1 MLRNFFKMISRHKI
15 ITTIVILALAGGGYF
30 GYKALKGNTT
40 ETRYVLATV
49 EKGTLVT
56 SVTGTGQVLPVNQI
70 DIKPRVAGDIID
82 INLKSGQAVS
92 SGEVIAKL
100 DVRDATKA
108 VSDAK
113 INLNSAK
120 LALEKL
126 TSSSLSTKQ
135 DYVDAYNTL
144 EGAFLNLTTSIN
156 GIDDI
161 LHYSSYIWGDNGKA
175 VEAFGGTA
183 TTYRKDAEQ
192 KYAAARQK
200 YDKNLKDYSALN
212 RDSAISTLES
222 VLEETYNTIELST
235 EAIKSTKVL
244 VDYVNNE
251 TDPNNRTT
259 AMTVDQTSLATYTT
273 KADSDLTDLLAAQQ
287 AIKDSQQA
295 IKDSQ
300 IDVQSQQ
307 LAIQL
312 KESALG
318 SVQKDLPK
326 YTVVAPFDGVI
337 TTVNSKKGDSITTA
351 TAIAT
356 LISKEMIAEVTLNEV
371 DMAKVQLGQK
381 ATLTF
386 DAIEGL
392 SLTGEVAE
400 IDTLG
405 TVTQGVVTYNA
416 TIAFDTQDKRIKPNM
431 SVSATII
438 TEAKQ
443 NVLLVPNSAVKSS
456 GNNTNYVEMLEPTV
470 IASQPAAGSAGI
482 VSRTPPR
489 DQQIQVGLV
498 NDTSTEVISGLKE
511 GDQVIIQTINTS
523 STQSTQSQSQGGL
536 FQVPGGANRGGGA
549 GIRGASQIHD
559 D

>member
-1 MLRNFFKMISRHKI
+1 MIWRHKI
-15 ITTIVILALAGGGYF
+15 ITAIVILALAGGGYF

-56 SVTGTGQVLPVNQI
+56 SVTGTGQVLPINQI
-70 DIKPRVAGDIID
+70 DIKPRIAGDIID

-92 SGEVIAKL
+92 QGEVIAKL
-100 DVRDATKA
+100 DAGNASKA
-108 VSDAK
+108 ISDAK

-126 TSSSLSTKQ
+126 TSSSLSTNQ
-135 DYVDAYNTL
+135 DYVDAFNTL

-156 GIDDI
+156 GLDDI

-175 VEAFGGTA
+175 VEVFGGTA
-183 TTYRKDAEQ
+183 TTYRKNAEQ
-192 KYAAARQK
+192 RYAAARQK
-200 YDKNLKDYSALN
+200 YDKNLESYQTLN
-212 RDSAISTLES
+212 RDSAISALES
-222 VLEETYNTIELST
+222 VLEETYNTIKLST

-244 VDYVNNE
+244 VDYVDNK

-259 AMTVDQTSLATYTT
+259 AMTGDQTSLETYTT
-273 KADSDLTDLLAAQQ
+273 KANSDLADLLTAQQ
-287 AIKDSQQA
+287 AIKDSQKA
-295 IKDSQ
+295 IEDSQ

-312 KESALG
+312 KESALK
-318 SVQKDLPK
+318 SAQKDLPK
-326 YTVVAPFDGVI
+326 YTVTAPFDGLI
-337 TTVNSKKGDSITTA
+337 AAVNSKNGDSITASTV
-351 TAIAT
+351 IAT
-356 LISKEMIAEVTLNEV
+356 LVSKEMITEVTLNEV

-381 ATLTF
+381 VTLTF

-392 SLTGEVAE
+392 SLTGKVAE
-400 IDTLG
+400 MDTLG
-405 TVTQGVVTYNA
+405 TVTQGVVTYNVK
-416 TIAFDTQDKRIKPNM
+416 IAFDTQDERIKPNM

-456 GNNTNYVEMLEPTV
+456 NNNTNYVEMLESTA
-470 IASQPAAGSAGI
+470 ASNQTTAGSTGI
-482 VSRTPPR
+482 VSKTSPTA
-489 DQQIQVGLV
+489 QQIEIGLA

-523 STQSTQSQSQGGL
+523 STQNTSSRTQSGGL
-536 FQVPGGANRGGGA
+536 FQMQGGDGGGGA
-549 GIRGASQIHD
+549 GIRGASQIRD
-559 D
+559 